1 MRRYGWWALAV
12 YMLASVFDF
21 SLAFASIHLL
31 GADHIRELEEK
42 VREKVGMGK
51 REMEDEEAAVWPVP
65 LGALLG
71 EGGQEGEE
79 QKRTNNAAEAKM
91 ALARIRPTSSSSS
104 SSSSSGENEDVAA
117 EAAAAAPT
125 AAASKAKKKMGAG
138 SGTLWTEAVLAYTI
152 HKTLLMPLRLGITA
166 AFTPRFVKWMV
177 KMGWARNNQAVHQAA
192 SKAKA
197 ARDARKAAASSA

>member
-1 MRRYGWWALAV
+1 PPNSGIRARLRFLMRRYGWWALAV

-51 REMEDEEAAVWPVP
+51 REMEDEEAA
-65 LGALLG
+65 
-71 EGGQEGEE
+71 
-79 QKRTNNAAEAKM
+79 
-91 ALARIRPTSSSSS
+91 
-104 SSSSSGENEDVAA
+104 
-117 EAAAAAPT
+117 
-125 AAASKAKKKMGAG
+125 KMGAG

-177 KMGWARNNQAVHQAA
+177 KMGWA
-192 SKAKA
+192 
-197 ARDARKAAASSA
+197 